1 MKQVMKKL
9 CVLLALMTLSVGA
22 WADGDGYWLSTDTY
36 HNNQS
41 DYQKVVKIH
50 LSVAGKLADAI
61 AEVKSSAT
69 YSDCQYVYIN
79 NNSTNGNDEMAN
91 DADIAALQNLECK
104 TINLMDFYYVP
115 TDETNRTKENAKA
128 FTFSNST
135 VEYVT
140 FPDGWTKD
148 EVNACAETLK
158 NSNFKGCIST
168 EKKSDGYGSIV
179 AYVNQPLAMLEIM
192 KHSATDTK
200 AHNNYG
206 GSTTQCGNLKYLTVS
221 GYPSAGDLTCGWSAL
236 NCDENGHLIY
246 NEPAG
251 EFVALGAGVSGN
263 TRTLIGTN
271 SYGPT
276 FNAASG
282 LFEIDLSGVTVED
295 RWNEDFCLA
304 KIPYLVGDPTYKVV
318 LPTYSGFNT
327 IPADFLNVK
336 CAVQSIM
343 IPSNILTIKTRAFS
357 TGGNACLNHVW
368 TEGSD
373 ETVVYDN
380 GAITAVDSETG
391 EETKV
396 YGEDAYQASMIYGTF
411 TLGPNIK
418 KIESYAFS
426 KSEQVKDLYV
436 LSIQAPECHVDAFNT
451 VMYVANN
458 TCDNSKVSSEGM
470 ITREAYY
477 VGSNK
482 WMTMLHY
489 PRECVT
495 PDIQRYTDVTREYSV
510 ATADRDGKGGI
521 IYYPNQSEFVRA
533 YRQGTNGYLWKAWD
547 PTRADYTNG
556 FLKVSS
562 GEGALVLTSNKANNQ
577 SNNTHTVSQQENAN
591 EAYTSNTN
599 LLDDKTDRS
608 FYDVTENGATL
619 QPSGLNY
626 YYNTVWEGVH
636 LYPKNDVVMEDVY
649 VADENGEYYYSNGQY
664 TTSGT
669 GTRYSKVQGYVP
681 SSNSD
686 DYVVD
691 NTFGNYYK
699 VRSYTENNESGEYVK
714 EVVATENST
723 GQYVEDYSYNT
734 ANYEEGS
741 GKTYWFYDSGYQSAN
756 WNYEMRNT
764 LYTNNHMEE
773 VDSEYTGTKYILDEN
788 HWSGHAVYRTYHT
801 WESIPAGTKLY
812 GLITDGTYTLYDSKY
827 SELTGVI
834 NWYTYYDNGF
844 TSLSDADAASKD
856 EAGIQLYTKD
866 YTGTY
871 RKSTSAD
878 EDEQKYDVTV
888 NAREYNA
895 ATDEGM
901 TRYDGTDGFVTITN
915 YNNAA
920 LGTYTLLDENKYGV
934 EYVQSDYQIE
944 MNHDYRGWHQF
955 VLTAYATNS
964 NEPFTPYRSYIT
976 DNDWWTI
983 CLPFDLTKAD
993 LIKLFGK
1000 NGSDA
1005 DADMPYLSKLT
1016 YVVRDVENKRIV
1028 LTFSKNLMKYKEE
1041 VDEGKVHGNID
1052 ETKSVELDD
1061 VVLHK
1066 GVPYLIRPN
1075 LTTDGK
1081 GNVTGTRQFDIY
1093 NEAGTRD
1100 AALYA
1105 RIVGSQEL
1113 SSSELNTLIY
1123 NGIYTVPA
1131 YVINNDGSESVSSES
1146 SVSFTNADNSTFTY
1160 TTSDEISYQG
1170 KSLTGSISSDYCYS
1184 FVGSFFLSLM
1194 PKYSYFLGWDSEKN
1208 KAAFWYNKV
1217 NDIRNYTWNNNTGI
1231 IMPNFV
1237 TSNQRIKDIKAGT
1250 SLADPARW
1258 EITLKNG
1265 DDFASTSSVKNYTND
1280 SQFGFAAPM
1289 WKDDATMIIRI
1300 DDDSVEQPVNGVKGV
1315 FNMNGQF
1322 MGNSTDG
1329 LQRGIYVVNGKKMVI
1344 K

>member
-9 CVLLALMTLSVGA
+9 CVLLTLMTLSVGA

-79 NNSTNGNDEMAN
+79 NNSTNGTDEMAN

-115 TDETNRTKENAKA
+115 TGETNRTKENAKA
-128 FTFSNST
+128 FTFLNST

-140 FPDGWTKD
+140 FPDGWKKD

-221 GYPSAGDLTCGWSAL
+221 GYPSAADLTGGWDNL
-236 NCDENGHLIY
+236 KCDKNGHIIY

-251 EFVALGAGVSGN
+251 EFVASQAGVSGN
-263 TRTLIGTN
+263 TRELIGTYEY
-271 SYGPT
+271 SPT
-276 FNAASG
+276 FNHAFG
-282 LFEIDLSGVTVED
+282 LYEIDLSGVTVED

-304 KIPYLVGDPTYKVV
+304 KLGIAGEQTYKVV

-343 IPSNILTIKTRAFS
+343 IPANILTIKTRAFS
-357 TGGNACLNHVW
+357 TGGYACLNHVW

-426 KSEQVKDLYV
+426 KSEKVKDVYV
-436 LSIQAPECHVDAFNT
+436 LAMQAPECHVDAFNT
-451 VMYVANN
+451 FMYVANN
-458 TCDNSKVSSEGM
+458 TFQSGTIKGGI
-470 ITREAYY
+470 ITREAYTQ
-477 VGSNK
+477 GNNQ

-489 PRECVT
+489 PRECTT
-495 PDIQRYTDVTREYSV
+495 PDIQRYTDVTREYSI

-521 IYYPNQSEFVRA
+521 IYYPNQAEFVRA
-533 YRQGTNGYLWKAWD
+533 YRQGTNGYLWMAWD
-547 PTRADYTNG
+547 PTRADNTNG
-556 FLKVSS
+556 FQNTSDDENK
-562 GEGALVLTSNKANNQ
+562 LVVASTKSDNQ
-577 SNNTHTVSQQENAN
+577 NNNTNTIKQQEYAN
-591 EAYTSNTN
+591 SAYKSNMN
-599 LLDDKTDRS
+599 LLNDKTDRS
-608 FYDVTENGATL
+608 FYDLTENGAVS
-619 QPSGLNY
+619 QPTGLNY
-626 YYNTVWEGVH
+626 YYNTEWEGVL
-636 LYPKNDVVMEDVY
+636 LYPKHDIVMEDVY
-649 VADENGEYYYSNGQY
+649 VADENGEYYYNKGQY
-664 TTSGT
+664 TTTGT
-669 GTRYSKVQGYVP
+669 GTKYSKVQGYVP
-681 SSNSD
+681 SND
-686 DYVVD
+686 ANDYTVD
-691 NTFGNYYK
+691 NTAGNYYK
-699 VRSYTENNESGEYVK
+699 VRSFTENNEDGAYVK
-714 EVVATENST
+714 EVIGTANNN
-723 GQYVEDYSYNT
+723 GQYVLDYHYNSVE
-734 ANYEEGS
+734 YEAGS
-741 GKTYWFYDSGYQSAN
+741 EKTYWFYDAGYEETQFYWEN
-756 WNYEMRNT
+756 RNS
-764 LYTNNHMEE
+764 LYVNGYMEE
-773 VDSEYTGTKYILDEN
+773 VNDEYTGEKYKLAQNWDG
-788 HWSGHAVYRTYHT
+788 SPMYVKQGSYQT
-801 WESIPAGTKLY
+801 SIDNKVY
-812 GLITDGTYTLYDSKY
+812 GLIQDGTYTLCGTLYADLANSNVLKSY
-827 SELTGVI
+827 K
-834 NWYTYYDNGF
+834 YYDNGHV
-844 TSLSDADAASKD
+844 SLSDADAAAKY

-866 YTGTY
+866 YSEEY
-871 RKSTSAD
+871 RKYTSSD
-878 EDEQKYDVTV
+878 EGEQRYDVTV
-888 NAREYNA
+888 NSQEYNPS
-895 ATDEGM
+895 TDEGK
-901 TRYDGTDGFVTITN
+901 TRYDGIDGYVTITN
-915 YNNAA
+915 YDRSA
-920 LGTYTLLDENKYGV
+920 LGTYDRLDDNKYSV

-964 NEPFTPYRSYIT
+964 NQPFTPYRSYIT

-983 CLPFDLTKAD
+983 CLPFDLTKGD

-1000 NGSDA
+1000 NDGSEASKDI
-1005 DADMPYLSKLT
+1005 PYLSKLT
-1016 YVVRDVENKRIV
+1016 YVVRDQEQQNII
-1028 LTFSKNLMKYKEE
+1028 LTFSKNLLEYKETVAE
-1041 VDEGKVHGNID
+1041 NKVHGTIAN
-1052 ETKSVELDD
+1052 EKGGVATND

-1075 LTTDGK
+1075 LKK
-1081 GNVTGTRQFDIY
+1081 GASRQFDIY
-1093 NEAGTRD
+1093 NNLNDAD
-1100 AALYA
+1100 AALYN
-1105 RIVGSQEL
+1105 RIVESQEL
-1113 SSSELNTLIY
+1113 SGTELNNIIY

-1131 YVINNDGSESVSSES
+1131 YVIGEGSETVNDGEVD
-1146 SVSFTNADNSTFTY
+1146 FTMGDGTHFTY
-1160 TTSDEISYQG
+1160 SNTDEISYMGSTKTG
-1170 KSLTGSISSDYCYS
+1170 KISSKFTYS
-1184 FVGSFFLSLM
+1184 FVGTFYKSLL
-1194 PKYSYFLGWDSEKN
+1194 PQYSYFLGWDKEKN

-1217 NDIRNYTWNNNTGI
+1217 ADKKNYTWNNNTGV
-1231 IMPNFV
+1231 IMPNF
-1237 TSNQRIKDIKAGT
+1237 TTGNGAARINPSGNIHAAT
-1250 SLADPARW
+1250 SLKDPARW
-1258 EITLKNG
+1258 TISIDEG
-1265 DDFASTSSVKNYTND
+1265 DDFKASAAKNYITS
-1280 SQFGFAAPM
+1280 SQFGYNVNL
-1289 WKDDATMIIRI
+1289 WDNATTIIRI
-1300 DDDSVEQPVNGVKGV
+1300 DDDTIEQPTSVKGI
-1315 FNMNGQF
+1315 FNLGGQY
-1322 MGNSTDG
+1322 MGTTLEG
-1329 LQRGIYVVNGKKMVI
+1329 LEKGIYVKDGKKIMV